1 MRRVG
6 SGFTAITA
14 LLFVASP
21 AVAQQD
27 VSRGHNS
34 PAVRGGQ
41 SPTQSEIPPNPYS
54 PPDQGQV
61 PPSPPTNLSSARND
75 VPAVTA

>member
-1 MRRVG
+1 MRKIG
-6 SGFTAITA
+6 SVLAAITA

-21 AVAQQD
+21 AGAQQA
-27 VSRGHNS
+27 VSPDRYS
-34 PAVRGGQ
+34 PVVHGGQ
-41 SPTQSEIPPNPYS
+41 SPTQSEVPPNPYS

-61 PPSPPTNLSSARND
+61 PASPPTNLSSARND